1 MAKQERYFIGPR
13 LLADI
18 REVITRVDAIP
29 MTTSGAEQ
37 PVRHQHMGRRG
48 GGGALYRGTF
58 TGTWNIGESKAV
70 TFIGSTNTQSVMNY
84 SSPIVG
90 QTNATQ
96 SLNVI
101 FGSVMGTVSAVEIQ
115 HMGRRGSGGGFHIA
129 TFTGA
134 WSKNTAKVVTLTSDT
149 NSTIQALNV
158 FASIDSSNN
167 PNRKCAIA
175 EDGTAW
181 YLIQAECP

>member
-18 REVITRVDAIP
+18 REAITRVDSIP
-29 MTTSGAEQ
+29 MTTSGVEQ

-48 GGGALYRGTF
+48 GGATLYRGTF

-70 TFIGSTNTQSVMNY
+70 TFIGSTNTQSVINY

-115 HMGRRGSGGGFHIA
+115 QPTCTLSIGGIDLTELPNFDADAVQLLGH
-129 TFTGA
+129 GA
-134 WSKNTAKVVTLTSDT
+134 
-149 NSTIQALNV
+149 NST
-158 FASIDSSNN
+158 
-167 PNRKCAIA
+167 
-175 EDGTAW
+175 GTTACFGLQW
-181 YLIQAECP
+181 YSVSTCS

>member
-29 MTTSGAEQ
+29 MTTSGVEQ

-48 GGGALYRGTF
+48 GG
-58 TGTWNIGESKAV
+58 
-70 TFIGSTNTQSVMNY
+70 
-84 SSPIVG
+84 SS
-90 QTNATQ
+90 
-96 SLNVI
+96 
-101 FGSVMGTVSAVEIQ
+101 
-115 HMGRRGSGGGFHIA
+115 GGFHIA

-149 NSTIQALNV
+149 NSTIQASNV
-158 FASIDSSNN
+158 FASIAASNN
-167 PNRKCAIA
+167 QGRKCAIA
-175 EDGTAW
+175 KDGTAW
-181 YLIQAECP
+181 YLIQTECP